1 VKFIHAIHQT
11 ARANRGAS
19 RLTSSFNMFICSTI
33 LHSRRSKFG
42 FIIKTEE
49 EEDKLTRLEKMLL
62 ANIDINDQA
71 LQVLGF
77 QEDIYQL
84 LGNLG

>member
-1 VKFIHAIHQT
+1 
-11 ARANRGAS
+11 
-19 RLTSSFNMFICSTI
+19 M
-33 LHSRRSKFG
+33 
-42 FIIKTEE
+42 EE

>member
-1 VKFIHAIHQT
+1 
-11 ARANRGAS
+11 
-19 RLTSSFNMFICSTI
+19 MFICSTI

-42 FIIKTEE
+42 FIIKTKEG
-49 EEDKLTRLEKMLL
+49 DKLTRLEKMLL
-62 ANIDINDQA
+62 ANIYINDQA

-77 QEDIYQL
+77 QADIYQL

>member
-1 VKFIHAIHQT
+1 
-11 ARANRGAS
+11 
-19 RLTSSFNMFICSTI
+19 MFICSTI

-42 FIIKTEE
+42 FIIKTK

-62 ANIDINDQA
+62 ANIYINDQA

-77 QEDIYQL
+77 QADIYQL